1 MDKLKGTLMLALL
14 FFIGIAAF
22 KFLVVGFRE
31 FFF

>member
-1 MDKLKGTLMLALL
+1 MDKFKGTVMLALL

-22 KFLVVGFRE
+22 KFLMMGFRE